1 MQLFNLFNK
10 GKVISTTLLLGYR
23 LVAWCFWI
31 SLCWFADP
39 KVGNWEFAYALCM
52 MVFWYA
58 FYSQRLLL
66 KVAKNRILTDIQK
79 CSFFSPFSW
88 FWSWIS
94 LSLISPHSGSKK
106 LVMAAE
112 VQIYCIQ
119 SRKAAVAQ
127 ELKFSLRNGF
137 SSMLGE
143 FLYLEE
149 LCK

>member
-1 MQLFNLFNK
+1 MFLDFSLLICGLWGMKMNSAADHSFY
-10 GKVISTTLLLGYR
+10 STLQIHHPLNFR
-23 LVAWCFWI
+23 
-31 SLCWFADP
+31 
-39 KVGNWEFAYALCM
+39 WEFAYALCM

-106 LVMAAE
+106 LVLAAE

-127 ELKFSLRNGF
+127 ELKFSLRSGF